1 MRTGRSPVLGLAGA
15 ARSRPASQPRQPA
28 SHNGTVIDAEPALHL
43 RLRHPD
49 LDFWVDARLRWVG
62 GAWLAV
68 ADLAGTPEPAAA
80 TSAEL
85 ALYLSL
91 WPLGPDIAADLVNKA
106 LLPRG

>member
-1 MRTGRSPVLGLAGA
+1 MRYAGLG
-15 ARSRPASQPRQPA
+15 S
-28 SHNGTVIDAEPALHL
+28 L

-49 LDFWVDARLRWVG
+49 LAFWVDARLRRVG

-85 ALYLSL
+85 ALFLSL
-91 WPLGPDIAADLVNKA
+91 WPLGPDIAADLVNGVV
-106 LLPRG
+106 LPQG